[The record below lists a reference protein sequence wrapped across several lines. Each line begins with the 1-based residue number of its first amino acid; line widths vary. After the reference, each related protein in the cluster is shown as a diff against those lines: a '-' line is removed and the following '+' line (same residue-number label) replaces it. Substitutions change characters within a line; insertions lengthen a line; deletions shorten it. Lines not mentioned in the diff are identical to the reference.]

1 MKLQKFPLF
10 LFIILSFIVSQSS
23 ALDLLEVSQNL
34 NIKKERSKRPDFCSF
49 AVGKKGNPPR
59 GSNANRV
66 ACYKGNLYT
75 YNTRKSQELVP
86 VIPEIGSISCG
97 CNGGNML
104 AKVKAISLFGKTNSK
119 PKAKK
124 QKIAKKPQNLASKG
138 AHDTRKDT
146 RAAQKAAQKQAKSLE
161 SSKLAQAR

>member
-124 QKIAKKPQNLASKG
+124 QKIAKKSQKLASKS
-138 AHDTRKDT
+138 TNK
-146 RAAQKAAQKQAKSLE
+146 AQKATQKQANDKSPE
-161 SSKLAQAR
+161 STKLAQAK

>member
-1 MKLQKFPLF
+1 MKLQKFPYV

-124 QKIAKKPQNLASKG
+124 QKIAKKPQKLAN
-138 AHDTRKDT
+138 KDT
-146 RAAQKAAQKQAKSLE
+146 RTAQKAAQKQAKSLE
-161 SSKLAQAR
+161 STKLAQAK

>member
-49 AVGKKGNPPR
+49 AIGKKGNPPR

-119 PKAKK
+119 PKK
-124 QKIAKKPQNLASKG
+124 QKTAKRQQKLASKIAQKATQKAKQKHNDSTQPTKLAQNLAK
-138 AHDTRKDT
+138 
-146 RAAQKAAQKQAKSLE
+146 
-161 SSKLAQAR
+161 

>member
-124 QKIAKKPQNLASKG
+124 QKIAKKSQKLASKG
-138 AHDTRKDT
+138 TNK
-146 RAAQKAAQKQAKSLE
+146 AQKATQKQTNDKSPE
-161 SSKLAQAR
+161 SAKLAQAK

>member
-1 MKLQKFPLF
+1 
-10 LFIILSFIVSQSS
+10 
-23 ALDLLEVSQNL
+23 
-34 NIKKERSKRPDFCSF
+34 
-49 AVGKKGNPPR
+49 
-59 GSNANRV
+59 
-66 ACYKGNLYT
+66 
-75 YNTRKSQELVP
+75 
-86 VIPEIGSISCG
+86 
-97 CNGGNML
+97 ML

-161 SSKLAQAR
+161 SSKLAQAK

>member
-49 AVGKKGNPPR
+49 AIGKKGNPPR

-119 PKAKK
+119 LKK
-124 QKIAKKPQNLASKG
+124 QKTAKRQQKLASKIAQKAEQKHSDSTQPTKLAQNLAK
-138 AHDTRKDT
+138 
-146 RAAQKAAQKQAKSLE
+146 
-161 SSKLAQAR
+161 

>member
-49 AVGKKGNPPR
+49 AIGKKGNPPR

-119 PKAKK
+119 PKK
-124 QKIAKKPQNLASKG
+124 QKTAKRQQKLASKIAQKAKQKHSDSTQPTKLAQNLAK
-138 AHDTRKDT
+138 
-146 RAAQKAAQKQAKSLE
+146 
-161 SSKLAQAR
+161 

>member
-119 PKAKK
+119 PKSSKK
-124 QKIAKKPQNLASKG
+124 QKIAKKPQESQKQASK
-138 AHDTRKDT
+138 ATQK
-146 RAAQKAAQKQAKSLE
+146 AQKATQKQAKSLE
-161 SSKLAQAR
+161 SSRLAKAR